1 MPFLNDMLY
10 NMSIQY
16 GPTKE
21 ASAENL
27 KKYFTIGEPRKNG
40 FDLYKDFVAPPGG
53 ALQLQKLIKRIE
65 LQIEYLKFLRQFPEE
80 QRSDLISSF
89 FAVIDYLLPK
99 QNDEN

>member
-1 MPFLNDMLY
+1 M
-10 NMSIQY
+10 
-16 GPTKE
+16 TKLLPKPARLTDE
-21 ASAENL
+21 DIHFIN
-27 KKYFTIGEPRKNG
+27 RKE
-40 FDLYKDFVAPPGG
+40 
-53 ALQLQKLIKRIE
+53 QKLIKRIE